1 MSEELSDYG
10 LHNLDLEPKEVK
22 NMWFW
27 SVLKQYCVPEVKDLG
42 KRTLQNRKI

>member
-22 NMWFW
+22 TMWFW
-27 SVLKQYCVPEVKDLG
+27 SVLKQYCAPKAKDLTQSR
-42 KRTLQNRKI
+42 KNNRNI